1 MDTNT
6 QNIYL
11 IKALEAYPWE
21 LEKAIESLNYAL
33 SYEPENV
40 QALALMGRIQAE
52 QFKDNETAK
61 HYYESA
67 IASKIEFAAMYPGY
81 VKVLVDNEEYEA
93 AQKVIA
99 FAMTLMSVDRGLL
112 LVYKAQIFEK
122 QELYKAAKRSL
133 KEACQHALNNEF
145 IDYVDTVLIRI
156 KKKKTYKEKMDK
168 AAAKAKQKEVKKK
181 SVEASWFKNRLN
193 NLL

>member
-6 QNIYL
+6 HNLYL

-61 HYYESA
+61 HYYQSA

-156 KKKKTYKEKMDK
+156 KKKKTYKEKVDK
-168 AAAKAKQKEVKKK
+168 AAAKAKQKEEKEK